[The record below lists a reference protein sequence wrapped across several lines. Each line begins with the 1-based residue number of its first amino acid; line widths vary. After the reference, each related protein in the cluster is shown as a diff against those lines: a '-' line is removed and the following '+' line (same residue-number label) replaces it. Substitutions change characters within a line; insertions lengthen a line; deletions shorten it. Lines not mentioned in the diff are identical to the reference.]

1 MGIYAALGVAQAITL
16 FSMGCCFAMLTYF
29 SSQRLHKWS
38 IQSVLHA
45 PMSFFETTPLGR
57 IMNRFS
63 KDIDTI
69 DNTLGESI
77 RMFANTFSGILG
89 AVILIAIVLPWF
101 LIAVAVVMLIYLYA
115 AMYYRASARELKVRD
130 LPKITE
136 SFTDEF

>member
-1 MGIYAALGVAQAITL
+1 
-16 FSMGCCFAMLTYF
+16 
-29 SSQRLHKWS
+29 
-38 IQSVLHA
+38 
-45 PMSFFETTPLGR
+45 
-57 IMNRFS
+57 
-63 KDIDTI
+63 
-69 DNTLGESI
+69 
-77 RMFANTFSGILG
+77 MFANTFSGILG